1 MQDKLAR
8 AGYFERLG
16 ARPERGYQDDEA
28 TKNAWR
34 LALQDSLQRGVA
46 LPEMVDQM
54 ANEQA
59 TRRQQRMQQFSIKDT
74 RFAANQMAME
84 VLGRNLTGDE
94 YNTVRSFLQGLQRD
108 RRDDVLG
115 IDPMTWQREGMDPTV
130 GFDAQDIQQGV
141 ERAIGGEADAQAS
154 YDTLR
159 RLNDFLG
166 LGGPTEG
173 LDS

>member
-1 MQDKLAR
+1 
-8 AGYFERLG
+8 
-16 ARPERGYQDDEA
+16 
-28 TKNAWR
+28 
-34 LALQDSLQRGVA
+34 
-46 LPEMVDQM
+46 
-54 ANEQA
+54 
-59 TRRQQRMQQFSIKDT
+59 
-74 RFAANQMAME
+74 
-84 VLGRNLTGDE
+84 
-94 YNTVRSFLQGLQRD
+94 
-108 RRDDVLG
+108 
-115 IDPMTWQREGMDPTV
+115 MDPTV